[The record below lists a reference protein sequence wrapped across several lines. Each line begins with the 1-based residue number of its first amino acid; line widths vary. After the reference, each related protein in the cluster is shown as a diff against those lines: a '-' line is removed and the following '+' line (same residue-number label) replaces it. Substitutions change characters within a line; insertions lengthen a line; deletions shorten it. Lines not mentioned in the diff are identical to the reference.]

1 MSLNELSESASGAV
15 YSALQ
20 PRVWDPCT
28 PMGWQQRSARDGSG
42 TSPGSPFGG
51 RSPLAPDYR
60 LGRGRGPGR
69 PGAPAAHRAA
79 APSPFIA
86 PSEGARWVCGGERAL
101 EAPSHPGGSGPRATL
116 RPLGSGRIP
125 AKFLSRHATGRRRI
139 RSRDSANAAALRNA
153 RAVPCRAV
161 LPCGS
166 PGRLPQR
173 PLRAAR
179 PAALPPTGA
188 AGPGGP
194 VGARAAPAAQAPA
207 PSGAEAGRGGAPQR
221 GGRRGGAAPAPSSSR
236 ARAGAGHPAAGRR
249 APNGASCGQ
258 VSVGRGA
265 AAGGGRHDCGRGRRR
280 ALGRGGSRPWDPPGM
295 PAADGGGPPEGA
307 ARVGDAGMVH
317 GLLPEEVSGYFSQV
331 RCRFPPACCGAYR
344 RGCT

>member
-153 RAVPCRAV
+153 RAVPCRAA
-161 LPCGS
+161 L
-166 PGRLPQR
+166 RLPR
-173 PLRAAR
+173 SAAAEAAPRR
-179 PAALPPTGA
+179 PARSSPPNRSRGA
-188 AGPGGP
+188 RRARWSAGGPGSAGPG
-194 VGARAAPAAQAPA
+194 
-207 PSGAEAGRGGAPQR
+207 SE
-221 GGRRGGAAPAPSSSR
+221 RR
-236 ARAGAGHPAAGRR
+236 
-249 APNGASCGQ
+249 
-258 VSVGRGA
+258 
-265 AAGGGRHDCGRGRRR
+265 
-280 ALGRGGSRPWDPPGM
+280 
-295 PAADGGGPPEGA
+295 
-307 ARVGDAGMVH
+307 
-317 GLLPEEVSGYFSQV
+317 
-331 RCRFPPACCGAYR
+331 
-344 RGCT
+344 

>member
-153 RAVPCRAV
+153 RAVPCRPAAPPV
-161 LPCGS
+161 GCRRGRSAP
-166 PGRLPQR
+166 PGPQR
-173 PLRAAR
+173 SPQPEPRGPAGPLERGRPRQRRPRLRAALR
-179 PAALPPTGA
+179 RGGGGA
-188 AGPGGP
+188 AAG
-194 VGARAAPAAQAPA
+194 RA
-207 PSGAEAGRGGAPQR
+207 AGRGGPGPLLFPCPCRGRAPRGRAAGPERSELRAGQCR
-221 GGRRGGAAPAPSSSR
+221 ARGRGRGRPARLREGPAPGAREGREPPVGSAGNAGGGRRG
-236 ARAGAGHPAAGRR
+236 
-249 APNGASCGQ
+249 
-258 VSVGRGA
+258 
-265 AAGGGRHDCGRGRRR
+265 AAGGGRAGRGC
-280 ALGRGGSRPWDPPGM
+280 G
-295 PAADGGGPPEGA
+295 DGA
-307 ARVGDAGMVH
+307 